1 MNVAVVYESMF
12 GNTRL
17 IAEAIS
23 RGLNGRHRVSLLRV
37 GEAPGALDGSVDA
50 LVIGAPTH
58 AQGLSTLDTR
68 IEATA
73 WAADPEREV
82 ALEPRTEP
90 LGVREWLTALPALP
104 ALCTAFDTRA
114 DALRLFTGAASSTI
128 SRQLRRRGTRP
139 LLRPQSFI
147 VTKIN
152 RLKPDEIARAERWA
166 QELADVLPGG
176 RATQADTFA

>member
-1 MNVAVVYESMF
+1 MNVIVVYESMF

-23 RGLNGRHRVSLLRV
+23 RGLQVRHGVSLLRV
-37 GEAPGALDGSVDA
+37 GEAPAVLDSSVDA
-50 LVIGAPTH
+50 LVVGAPTH

-73 WAADPEREV
+73 WAADPERELV
-82 ALEPRTEP
+82 LEPRTE
-90 LGVREWLTALPALP
+90 LRGVREWLAALPALP
-104 ALCTAFDTRA
+104 PYCTAFDTRA
-114 DALRLFTGAASSTI
+114 DALRVFTGAASSAI

-152 RLKPDEIARAERWA
+152 RLKPDEVVRAENWA
-166 QELADVLPGG
+166 EELGNVLPGEPG
-176 RATQADTFA
+176 AQADTFA